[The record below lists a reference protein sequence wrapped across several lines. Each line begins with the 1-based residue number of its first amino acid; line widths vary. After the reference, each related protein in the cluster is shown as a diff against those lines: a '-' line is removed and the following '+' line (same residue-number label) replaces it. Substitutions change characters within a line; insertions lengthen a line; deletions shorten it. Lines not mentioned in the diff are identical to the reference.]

1 MNVTENESGT
11 PPTGTAAGPSPRT
24 GLIMFGCLTAV
35 FLGLLDAQ
43 IMATALPR
51 VAGDLGGLN
60 VFAWVATAYI
70 IASSVTTPLYG
81 KLGDLFGRKG
91 VFLAAIG
98 IFLVGSA
105 ACGWAQSIEQLL
117 AFRVVQGIGAGGLFV
132 SVLSVI
138 GELFSPREGAR
149 YYGYFSIAFAGAA
162 LAGPPIGGVLT
173 DALGWRWVFYINLP
187 VGALAFALVAVF
199 LRLPVRPRRPQI
211 DYTGFLLLSA
221 AIVALTLLTS
231 WAGARYGWASA
242 TILGLAAVIVV
253 AVALFLA
260 VEKRAAEPVIPL
272 HLFKD
277 STFTISA
284 VVSVVAG
291 FVFVGSVN
299 FLALFLQVVTGAS
312 ATMSGV
318 ILLPMMLGLVASSMI
333 SARVISHT
341 GNYKWYPAASMGI
354 GIISALLLATMDA
367 GTSRVAAAGYML
379 LLGIA
384 AGLNMSVL
392 TMAAQNTAPRD
403 DIGAVSA
410 TVSFG
415 RMLGASLGI
424 SVFAAIFYSRLTD
437 ELARRVPAGALAGTD
452 RNSLSDAAV
461 LGKLGAP
468 VRLAV
473 EQAYAA
479 SLTPVFLTAAPVL
492 ALGLVLSVL
501 LKNTPLRS
509 WDRNAAPE
517 QQKEDA
523 DQR

>member
-1 MNVTENESGT
+1 MNDTANESG
-11 PPTGTAAGPSPRT
+11 PPPAGTSGPPPRT
-24 GLIMFGCLTAV
+24 GLIMIGCLTAV
-35 FLGLLDAQ
+35 FLALLDAQ

-51 VAGDLGGLN
+51 VVGDLGGLN

-91 VFLAAIG
+91 VFLVAIG

-117 AFRVVQGIGAGGLFV
+117 AFRVLQGIGAGGLFV

-187 VGALAFALVAVF
+187 VGAAAFLLVAVF

-231 WAGARYGWASA
+231 WAGVRYAWGST
-242 TILGLAAVIVV
+242 TILGLAVVIVV
-253 AVALFLA
+253 AAALFVL

-272 HLFKD
+272 HLFQD
-277 STFTISA
+277 STFSIAA
-284 VVSVVAG
+284 VVSIVAG

-318 ILLPMMLGLVASSMI
+318 ILLPMMLGLVASSMV
-333 SARVISHT
+333 SARIIHRT
-341 GNYKWYPAASMGI
+341 GNYKWYPAGSMAI
-354 GIISALLLATMDA
+354 GIVSALLLATMDA
-367 GTSRVAAAGYML
+367 DTSRVLATGYML

-410 TVSFG
+410 TVSFS

-424 SVFAAIFYSRLTD
+424 SVFAAMFYNRLTD
-437 ELARRVPAGALAGTD
+437 ELAQRVPAGALGTTD
-452 RNSLSDAAV
+452 NNSLSDADV
-461 LGKLGAP
+461 LSELGAP
-468 VRLAV
+468 VRRAV

-479 SLTPVFLTAAPVL
+479 SLTPVFITAAVVL
-492 ALGLVLSVL
+492 AVGLAFSVL
-501 LKNTPLRS
+501 LKNIPLRTWNS
-509 WDRNAAPE
+509 DAAVE
-517 QQKEDA
+517 QKEGA
-523 DQR
+523 EQH